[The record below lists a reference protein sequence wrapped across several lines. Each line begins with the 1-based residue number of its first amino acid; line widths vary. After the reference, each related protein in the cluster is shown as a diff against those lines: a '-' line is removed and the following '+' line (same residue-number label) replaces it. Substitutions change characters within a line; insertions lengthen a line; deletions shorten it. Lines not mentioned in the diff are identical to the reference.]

1 MTADPSQRTSGGSLL
16 LCHHQGKKT
25 LVACDQCHRH
35 KLKCSPRSQG
45 CARCHRL
52 GIQCTSSRPIKKRG
66 RRPTRRTPPFIPPQ
80 RSEHPLSDAPD
91 YPVLDCLC
99 DLHILTSEQATPSA
113 SPLQLSRFE
122 ACRLLEHF
130 YASPNQE
137 FHVLLIRKGSLLDQ
151 CAPRPILPTLLLSIL
166 CVACFM
172 PPAEQSLYVSERTVN
187 ERMAQGRYLLDKL
200 IQHFHPR
207 TLPDTN
213 HVFDDALTA
222 FIMTSIA
229 PSERSVESSLQYW
242 LIFLRFVV
250 QKLELHKDVPDLSQ
264 DDKEERRRLWW
275 ATYIIDRHAALS
287 FNGRPRITDNEC
299 LFLPTPRPDALW
311 NQPGPLLP
319 HGEQPGAHETVLSY
333 NVGNLDML
341 GLFLPLS
348 RILGEILEYRFL
360 SDHSTFN
367 TCHDLLN
374 TVQTN
379 ILQHL
384 RMWYQSFEALVG
396 SEFKSIAEPDC
407 HSCPV
412 AEVPPVAYYGFHM
425 YHCMFVLLHGPMDVV
440 RMYQDLTWQSS
451 ADFLTAGEHAVACA
465 NVARH
470 ILRIDPQLS
479 LMYRFFGTYFL
490 QSSFIFLIL
499 AQKLG
504 KQSDDLILRN
514 CSINLQVLDMFVAA
528 TNMDYQRTF
537 AKLLRRTL
545 SFNMAE
551 SSGDSAPSHS
561 HLTPELTGVPQSS
574 LDPEML
580 RYRWAPGYTG
590 LWVGPMS

>member
-1 MTADPSQRTSGGSLL
+1 
-16 LCHHQGKKT
+16 
-25 LVACDQCHRH
+25 
-35 KLKCSPRSQG
+35 
-45 CARCHRL
+45 
-52 GIQCTSSRPIKKRG
+52 
-66 RRPTRRTPPFIPPQ
+66 
-80 RSEHPLSDAPD
+80 
-91 YPVLDCLC
+91 
-99 DLHILTSEQATPSA
+99 
-113 SPLQLSRFE
+113 
-122 ACRLLEHF
+122 
-130 YASPNQE
+130 
-137 FHVLLIRKGSLLDQ
+137 
-151 CAPRPILPTLLLSIL
+151 
-166 CVACFM
+166 
-172 PPAEQSLYVSERTVN
+172 
-187 ERMAQGRYLLDKL
+187 
-200 IQHFHPR
+200 
-207 TLPDTN
+207 
-213 HVFDDALTA
+213 
-222 FIMTSIA
+222 MTSIA

-264 DDKEERRRLWW
+264 DEKEERRRLWW

-319 HGEQPGAHETVLSY
+319 HGQQPGAHETLLSY
-333 NVGNLDML
+333 HVGNLDML

-396 SEFKSIAEPDC
+396 SEFRSIAEPDC

-551 SSGDSAPSHS
+551 SSGDVAPGHGQSA
-561 HLTPELTGVPQSS
+561 PELTGVPQSS

-590 LWVGPMS
+590 LWVGPMN

>member
-1 MTADPSQRTSGGSLL
+1 
-16 LCHHQGKKT
+16 
-25 LVACDQCHRH
+25 
-35 KLKCSPRSQG
+35 
-45 CARCHRL
+45 
-52 GIQCTSSRPIKKRG
+52 
-66 RRPTRRTPPFIPPQ
+66 
-80 RSEHPLSDAPD
+80 
-91 YPVLDCLC
+91 
-99 DLHILTSEQATPSA
+99 
-113 SPLQLSRFE
+113 
-122 ACRLLEHF
+122 
-130 YASPNQE
+130 
-137 FHVLLIRKGSLLDQ
+137 
-151 CAPRPILPTLLLSIL
+151 
-166 CVACFM
+166 
-172 PPAEQSLYVSERTVN
+172 
-187 ERMAQGRYLLDKL
+187 
-200 IQHFHPR
+200 
-207 TLPDTN
+207 
-213 HVFDDALTA
+213 
-222 FIMTSIA
+222 MTSIA

-319 HGEQPGAHETVLSY
+319 HGQQPGAHETVLSY
-333 NVGNLDML
+333 HVGNLDML
-341 GLFLPLS
+341 GFFLPLS
-348 RILGEILEYRFL
+348 RILGDILEYRFL

-384 RMWYQSFEALVG
+384 KMWYQSFEALVG
-396 SEFKSIAEPDC
+396 SEFSLIAEPDC

-425 YHCMFVLLHGPMDVV
+425 YHCMFVLLHVPMDVV
-440 RMYQDLTWQSS
+440 RMYQDLTWQASP
-451 ADFLTAGEHAVACA
+451 DFLTAGEHAVACA
-465 NVARH
+465 NVSRH

-551 SSGDSAPSHS
+551 SSGHIAPDHS
-561 HLTPELTGVPQSS
+561 QSTPELTGVPQSS